1 VGSDDV
7 VQAVSE
13 WFIFSRQDHSETD
26 PEGLIK
32 LMDIIVMM
40 RKDLG
45 YSTSQIGP
53 VDLLRTFINDLD
65 EILATKK

>member
-1 VGSDDV
+1 
-7 VQAVSE
+7 
-13 WFIFSRQDHSETD
+13 
-26 PEGLIK
+26 
-32 LMDIIVMM
+32 MDIIVMM

-65 EILATKK
+65 EILAAKK